1 MTAITDEM
9 QGAPKLTNMKLQ
21 GLEGTMFNLK
31 GRQYAQEIFALT
43 FSIGTLLVLASL
55 IPA

>member
-1 MTAITDEM
+1 M
-9 QGAPKLTNMKLQ
+9 QGASKLTNMKLQ